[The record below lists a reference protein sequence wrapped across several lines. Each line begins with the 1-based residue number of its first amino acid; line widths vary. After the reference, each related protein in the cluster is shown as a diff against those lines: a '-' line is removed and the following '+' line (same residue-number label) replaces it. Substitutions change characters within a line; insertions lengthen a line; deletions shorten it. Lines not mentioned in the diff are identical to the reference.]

1 MDPTHITE
9 EQQYNLT
16 TILLSYNHS
25 EHVYVPATSTPQK
38 KISRRM
44 QTITTSPMMVPTA
57 IPAMA
62 PGDKLGRV
70 MVTGSVAVGE
80 EAQFQYTLPLGI
92 PEAKRR
98 HQVSLPRLCTQSYE

>member
-1 MDPTHITE
+1 M
-9 EQQYNLT
+9 QN
-16 TILLSYNHS
+16 
-25 EHVYVPATSTPQK
+25 VYVPATSNPQK

-62 PGDKLGRV
+62 PGDKPGRV
-70 MVTGSVAVGE
+70 VVTGSVAVGE
-80 EAQFQYTLPLGI
+80 EGQFQYTLPLGI